1 MDMTRHGEIM
11 ESEIGQTSDV
21 FAKIISS
28 ELISDQ
34 LANLIKESEIHSV
47 LVLARGTSDN
57 AAHFFKYLIET
68 QLGLPCGLTSPSS
81 VSIYNSKLRYEKVLV
96 VAISQSGKSTD
107 LVEFAK
113 AAKNSGAKLVSIT
126 NDSSSP
132 LAITADFHI
141 PLQAGPEI
149 AVAATKS
156 YSAQLLISY
165 LLVMKWAGKKPEVE
179 KLVAEAESILK
190 MRSEIAKKAESI
202 DLSRRLVVLG
212 RGFAYPNAK
221 EAALKIQETCKI
233 NVHGMSTA
241 DYQHGP
247 ISALDADSQ
256 VILLAPCCMPSNSIS
271 EAVEKIRKITKH
283 IYWIGNGSEIA
294 PGEVKLGGSSCSDEI
309 TSSIVDAIIL
319 QELSLNLSVSNGL
332 NPDAPAGLS
341 KVTMTI

>member
-1 MDMTRHGEIM
+1 MNMTRHGEIM
-11 ESEIGQTSDV
+11 KSEIGQTSDV

-28 ELISDQ
+28 DLISDQ
-34 LANLIKESEIHSV
+34 LSSLIKDFEIHSV

-57 AAHFFKYLIET
+57 AAHFFKYLVET

-81 VSIYNSKLRYEKVLV
+81 VSIYNSKLHYEKTLV

-113 AAKNSGAKLVSIT
+113 AAKNSGAKLVSMT

-132 LAITADFHI
+132 LATTADFHI
-141 PLQAGPEI
+141 SLQAGPEI

-179 KLVAEAESILK
+179 KLVAEAEYVLNA
-190 MRSEIAKKAESI
+190 RGEIAKMAESI
-202 DLSRRLVVLG
+202 DLGRQLVVLG

-256 VILLAPCCMPSNSIS
+256 VILMAPCCMPKNSIS

-283 IYWIGNGSEIA
+283 IYWIGNGAEVA
-294 PGEVKLGGSSCSDEI
+294 PGEIKFGGASCHDEI

-319 QELSLNLSVSNGL
+319 QELSRNLSVANGF
-332 NPDAPAGLS
+332 NPDSPAGLS

>member
-1 MDMTRHGEIM
+1 MNMTKHGEIM

-21 FAKIISS
+21 FTKIISS
-28 ELISDQ
+28 EVISDQ
-34 LANLIKESEIHSV
+34 LASLIKDSEIHTV

-283 IYWIGNGSEIA
+283 IYWIGNGSEVA
-294 PGEVKLGGSSCSDEI
+294 AGEVKLGGSSCQDEI

-319 QELSLNLSVSNGL
+319 QELSRNLSVANGF
-332 NPDAPAGLS
+332 NPDAPMGLS

>member
-1 MDMTRHGEIM
+1 MDMAKHGEIM
-11 ESEIGQTSDV
+11 ETEIGETPEIFSR
-21 FAKIISS
+21 IISAD
-28 ELISDQ
+28 LIPAQ
-34 LANLIKESEIHSV
+34 LASLLKESNIHSI

-57 AAHFFKYLIET
+57 AAHFFKYLVET

-81 VSIYNSKLRYEKVLV
+81 VSIYNSKLNYTNTLV
-96 VAISQSGKSTD
+96 VAISQSGQSTD
-107 LVEFAK
+107 LVNFAQ
-113 AAKNSGAKLVSIT
+113 AAKTGGAKIVSLT
-126 NDSSSP
+126 NDDNSP
-132 LAITADFHI
+132 LAKTADFHI
-141 PLQAGPEI
+141 SLNAGPEL

-165 LLVMKWAGKKPEVE
+165 MLVMKWAE
-179 KLVAEAESILK
+179 KSIDVTQIVSEAKRVLSERIQIAELAI
-190 MRSEIAKKAESI
+190 SI
-202 DLSRRLVVLG
+202 DLKRQLVVLG

-256 VILLAPCCMPSNSIS
+256 VILMAPCCMPKNSIS

-283 IYWIGNGSEIA
+283 IYWIGNGSEVA
-294 PGEVKLGGSSCSDEI
+294 DGEIKLGGSSCSDEI

-319 QELSLNLSVSNGL
+319 QELSRNLSVANGF

-341 KVTMTI
+341 KVTLTI

>member
-1 MDMTRHGEIM
+1 MNMTRHGEIM
-11 ESEIGQTSDV
+11 ESEIGQTPEI

-28 ELISDQ
+28 DLISDQ
-34 LANLIKESEIHSV
+34 LATLIKDSEIHSV

-57 AAHFFKYLIET
+57 AAHFFKYLVET

-81 VSIYNSKLRYEKVLV
+81 VSIYNSKLHYEKTLV

-113 AAKNSGAKLVSIT
+113 AAKNAGAKLVSMT

-132 LAITADFHI
+132 LATNADFHI
-141 PLQAGPEI
+141 SLQAGPEL

-165 LLVMKWAGKKPEVE
+165 LLVMKWAGKEAK
-179 KLVAEAESILK
+179 VAEIVEEAKAVLANRNEV
-190 MRSEIAKKAESI
+190 AKKAESI
-202 DLSRRLVVLG
+202 DLGRQLVVLG

-241 DYQHGP
+241 DYLHGP
-247 ISALDADSQ
+247 ISALDSDSQ
-256 VILLAPCCMPSNSIS
+256 VVLMAPCCLPKNSIS
-271 EAVEKIRKITKH
+271 EAVEKIRKITKN
-283 IYWIGNGSEIA
+283 IFWIGNGSEIA

-319 QELSLNLSVSNGL
+319 QELSLNLSVSIGL
-332 NPDAPAGLS
+332 NPDAPVGLS
-341 KVTMTI
+341 KVTLTL

>member
-1 MDMTRHGEIM
+1 MNMTRHGEIM

-28 ELISDQ
+28 DLISDQ
-34 LANLIKESEIHSV
+34 LSSLIKDSEIHSV

-57 AAHFFKYLIET
+57 AAHFFKYLVET

-126 NDSSSP
+126 NDSASP

-141 PLQAGPEI
+141 PLQAGPEF

-179 KLVAEAESILK
+179 KLVAEAESVLK

-202 DLSRRLVVLG
+202 DLGRQLVVLG
-212 RGFAYPNAK
+212 RGFAFPNAK

-247 ISALDADSQ
+247 ISALDSESQ
-256 VILLAPCCMPSNSIS
+256 VIFFAPCCMPQNSIS
-271 EAVEKIRKITKH
+271 EALDKIRKITKH
-283 IYWIGNGSEIA
+283 IYWIGNSAELNA
-294 PGEVKLGGSSCSDEI
+294 NEFNLGGSCCKDEI
-309 TSSIVDAIIL
+309 TSSIVDSIIL
-319 QELSLNLSVSNGL
+319 QELSLSLSVANGL
-332 NPDAPAGLS
+332 NPDAPEGLS

>member
-1 MDMTRHGEIM
+1 MTRHGEIM
-11 ESEIGQTSDV
+11 ESEIGQTSKV

-28 ELISDQ
+28 ALISDQ
-34 LANLIKESEIHSV
+34 LASLIKDSKIHSI

-57 AAHFFKYLIET
+57 AAHFFKYLVET

-81 VSIYNSKLRYEKVLV
+81 VSIYNSKLHYENTVV

-113 AAKNSGAKLVSIT
+113 SAKSSGAKLVSIT

-132 LAITADFHI
+132 LAMTADFHI
-141 PLQAGPEI
+141 SLQAGPEI

-165 LLVMKWAGKKPEVE
+165 LLVMKWACKKPEVE
-179 KLVAEAESILK
+179 KLVAEAEAVLNK
-190 MRSEIAKKAESI
+190 RGEIAKKAKSI
-202 DLSRRLVVLG
+202 NLGRQLVVLG

-247 ISALDADSQ
+247 ISALDANSQ
-256 VILLAPCCMPSNSIS
+256 VIFIAPCCMPKNSIS
-271 EAVEKIRKITKH
+271 DAVAKIRKITRH
-283 IYWIGNGSEIA
+283 IFWIGNGAEA
-294 PGEVKLGGSSCSDEI
+294 AVGEVKLGGSSCNDEI

-319 QELSLNLSVSNGL
+319 QELSLNLSIANGF